1 LCTLCYLCL
10 WIVHSWWPL
19 LFSLSFIYYL
29 QQSVLCLVNPML
41 SLSLDCPFWISPFHS
56 RSHISFSL
64 MFIFFMKILKQIYL
78 WKYVADILFN
88 IMHLCSHVCA
98 LRCVIK
104 HRVVTFFFYCIY
116 IQIKFNWNIPRR
128 LKRNISSV
136 VQMITVVSN
145 SQIFCIEKEIRI
157 VYWGGSHVNG

>member
-1 LCTLCYLCL
+1 LSILDGPFCFLYRLFTTYNSLSCVFWTQCYLCIM
-10 WIVHSWWPL
+10 IV
-19 LFSLSFIYYL
+19 
-29 QQSVLCLVNPML
+29 
-41 SLSLDCPFWISPFHS
+41 HS

-64 MFIFFMKILKQIYL
+64 FIFFMKILRQIYL
-78 WKYVADILFN
+78 WKSVADILFN

-116 IQIKFNWNIPRR
+116 IQNNFNWNISRR

-145 SQIFCIEKEIRI
+145 LQVFCIEKEIRI
-157 VYWGGSHVNG
+157 LYWGGLHVNG